1 MMDSMAAK
9 GLEPRVEQLASELAT
24 CGVTF
29 LSLPQAAVDRAASIF
44 EHISED
50 VLDDEG
56 RCMNFEPPKTWPQW
70 PRCCRRFLL
79 PCLPV
84 QKLSFFVED
93 QGDSE
98 NEEEFLRYAN
108 AARPCTLEELAEPFK
123 EALEP
128 LTQQFFGVNERVL
141 TVNAQFIF
149 GNAKS
154 KTEAH
159 RDFFSRN
166 TISLLTPLY
175 EYSPDEASLHYWR
188 FDENPELY
196 RTKSLSKARRR
207 RTHWYKRGEAVVFS
221 GDLFHQTVPFKRP
234 VDGWG
239 SRQCRALFCLVLVG
253 ANALQSEKNYEAIVK
268 NLRGPAGGYMVDPET
283 EEFVIEPVS
292 SSDESDAEE
301 ATSKAVG

>member
-1 MMDSMAAK
+1 MKDTMAAK
-9 GLEPRVEQLASELAT
+9 GLEPRAEQLASELAT
-24 CGVTF
+24 RGVTC

-44 EHISED
+44 EHISTD
-50 VLDDEG
+50 ILADEG

-84 QKLSFFVED
+84 QQLNFFVED

-108 AARPCTLEELAEPFK
+108 AARSYTLEELAEPFE

-128 LTQQFFGVNERVL
+128 LTRQFFGANERVV
-141 TVNAQFIF
+141 TVNAQFIY
-149 GNAKS
+149 GNAKT

-196 RTKSLSKARRR
+196 RTKSLAKARRR
-207 RTHWYKRGEAVVFS
+207 RTHWYRRGEAVVFS
-221 GDLFHQTVPFKRP
+221 GDLFHQTAPFKRP

-253 ANALQSEKNYEAIVK
+253 ANALQSEKDYEAIVK

-283 EEFVIEPVS
+283 EEFVIESVS
-292 SSDESDAEE
+292 SEESDSEE
-301 ATSKAVG
+301 AT